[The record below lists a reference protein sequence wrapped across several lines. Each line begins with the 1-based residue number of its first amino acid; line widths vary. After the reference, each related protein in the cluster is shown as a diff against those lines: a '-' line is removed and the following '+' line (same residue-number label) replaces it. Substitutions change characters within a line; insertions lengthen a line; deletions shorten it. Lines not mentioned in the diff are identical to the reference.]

1 MGGGRS
7 SSWGGGGGGGGSPL
21 DTKDLISARE
31 GKQTEVDQILT
42 VLRDAEKQYG
52 INMDTEIG
60 IFPPGSNIG

>member
-31 GKQTEVDQILT
+31 GKQTEVDQIGRAH
-42 VLRDAEKQYG
+42 V
-52 INMDTEIG
+52 
-60 IFPPGSNIG
+60 